1 MFERKYHIYVINAWS
16 LTGNFVMMNGR
27 SVNIV
32 DFIRFNVYT
41 YVLKEILSYN
51 REINE

>member
-1 MFERKYHIYVINAWS
+1 MEYFII
-16 LTGNFVMMNGR
+16 MNEK

-41 YVLKEILSYN
+41 NVLKEILSNN
-51 REINE
+51 RKINK